1 MKPSRSCIKLI
12 IFDWDG
18 TLSDSVSR
26 ITRCIQLAAGDHQLP
41 APSFDQAKEI
51 IGLGLREA
59 ILQLFPHADD
69 ELLSEFAKT
78 YSGHYRQQDHNPCEF
93 FPTVLATLALLRK
106 RNYLL
111 AVATGKSRAGLN
123 RVLSATDLT
132 ADFHGSRCADETASK
147 PDPLMLQQL
156 LKEFDL
162 SPNEAVMVGDTEFD
176 MEMAV
181 NADMPR
187 LAVSYGAHSA
197 DRLLRYQPIACI
209 DQFSEIINY
218 L

>member
-1 MKPSRSCIKLI
+1 MTASPIRLV

-26 ITRCIQLAAGDHQLP
+26 IARCIQLSANDHQLP
-41 APSFDQAKEI
+41 MPSFEQAKDI

-59 ILQLFPHADD
+59 ILQLFPNTGEDLVSA
-69 ELLSEFAKT
+69 FAAT
-78 YSGHYRQQDHNPCEF
+78 YSAHYRQQDTSPCEF
-93 FPTVLATLALLRK
+93 FPQVLDTLTLLHK

-111 AVATGKSRAGLN
+111 AVATGKSRAGLD
-123 RVLSATDLT
+123 RVLRATNLT
-132 ADFHGSRCADETASK
+132 TMFHSSRCADETASK
-147 PDPLMLQQL
+147 PQPLMLQEL
-156 LKEFDL
+156 LAQFDL
-162 SPNEAVMVGDTEFD
+162 SPHQAVMVGDTEFD

-197 DRLLRYQPIACI
+197 DRLLRYQPLACM
-209 DQFSEIINY
+209 DHFSEIINY